1 LSKGPWWN
9 NIVQPCNCLREK
21 NMIFKSEIKDRK
33 HTLFGGTPSHG
44 LLSVQSSHIITPR
57 LKISHFS
64 VTGSLRI
71 SSGAIHSG
79 VPADEESLIGM
90 SVITLE
96 SPKSQILIVLW
107 LFTRQ
112 FALLRSRWTIFIRC
126 MHINPLGDKQKNKR
140 LRSDQSRAE
149 CQLVI

>member
-1 LSKGPWWN
+1 M
-9 NIVQPCNCLREK
+9 RAT
-21 NMIFKSEIKDRK
+21 K
-33 HTLFGGTPSHG
+33 HTLSGGTPSHG
-44 LLSVQSSHIITPR
+44 LFSVQSSHIITPR

-64 VTGSLRI
+64 VKGSLRI

-79 VPADEESLIGM
+79 VPADEESLIGV

-96 SPKSQILIVLW
+96 SPKSQILTVIC

-126 MHINPLGDKQKNKR
+126 MHINPLNDEQKNKI
-140 LRSDQSRAE
+140 LYNQNTAE
-149 CQLVI
+149 CQLVINYLM